1 MILIGLECGDLIRY
15 IRIFI
20 ISVVEMTGGS
30 ELIDRVRELIT
41 DY

>member
-1 MILIGLECGDLIRY
+1 MILIGLECENLIRY

-20 ISVVEMTGGS
+20 ISVVEMTGGL

-41 DY
+41 NY